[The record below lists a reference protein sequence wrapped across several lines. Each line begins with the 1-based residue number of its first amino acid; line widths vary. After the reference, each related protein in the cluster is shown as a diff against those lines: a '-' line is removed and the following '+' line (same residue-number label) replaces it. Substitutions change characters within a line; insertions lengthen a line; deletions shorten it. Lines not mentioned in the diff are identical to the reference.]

1 MQELCN
7 WSRAFTHIWTARNW
21 ALHAGFQLLI
31 STQSLKLSCGT
42 SAASGY
48 YFLANLCK
56 ELHRSDNFWSF
67 SQCHAR
73 NSSLWSLI
81 CSCGTNFNKRSALK
95 LSCFAC
101 KNARILCNWS
111 RAFTHIWTARNW
123 ALHAGFQL
131 LIFTQSSKCASHK
144 SHFWLLSAVND
155 SGITI
160 GVFWD
165 KAVVAPEL
173 EGVVFSSSVTVIYT
187 YEKTTAPGNTNTT
200 Q

>member
-111 RAFTHIWTARNW
+111 RAFTRIRTARKLSSPCWIPTVNF
-123 ALHAGFQL
+123 HTIFEVCKPQVPL
-131 LIFTQSSKCASHK
+131 LAIKCCERFGHNYRCILRQSSRCT
-144 SHFWLLSAVND
+144 WTGRG
-155 SGITI
+155 GIFIFGHCNLHLRENYST
-160 GVFWD
+160 W
-165 KAVVAPEL
+165 KH
-173 EGVVFSSSVTVIYT
+173 
-187 YEKTTAPGNTNTT
+187 
-200 Q
+200 